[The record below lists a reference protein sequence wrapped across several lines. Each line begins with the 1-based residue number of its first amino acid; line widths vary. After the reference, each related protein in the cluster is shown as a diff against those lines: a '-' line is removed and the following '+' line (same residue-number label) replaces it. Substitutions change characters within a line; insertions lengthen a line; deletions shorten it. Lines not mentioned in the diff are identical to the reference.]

1 MKDDRAQLESIPGTT
16 VFTAARARKGYHLNQ
31 FCMSLMT
38 EEGRRKFREDPE
50 ACLAAWPLS
59 QAQKNAVLQRD
70 YNEMIRQGG
79 NIYFLVKIGATDG
92 LSVQKMVSSMTDL
105 TQDEYAQMMLAGGRS
120 PRTAEKAEEKREES
134 TCLQQTRKAP

>member
-1 MKDDRAQLESIPGTT
+1 M
-16 VFTAARARKGYHLNQ
+16 
-31 FCMSLMT
+31 
-38 EEGRRKFREDPE
+38 
-50 ACLAAWPLS
+50 
-59 QAQKNAVLQRD
+59 LQRD

-120 PRTAEKAEEKREES
+120 PRTAENAEEKREES
-134 TCLQQTRKAP
+134 TCLQRKRKIP